1 MYLHSFANILRHW
14 IDKVGN
20 KGMRSAKRSCGSN
33 KCKGTLHEVDI
44 AMNESTQEFFKPA
57 ILIKFFRRITCTIT
71 SLSFLSGV
79 STELVKD
86 STSFFEEIKITAK
99 NNKIKMEH
107 CKALGELIRSST
119 SLWRFT
125 MDILPP
131 DEGQSAELAVD
142 VCSCLEPIVI
152 ALGQN
157 TSLEIVSFPDGLFL
171 LAALTALMRTGR
183 SELYP
188 RVLQLLKDVRFDD
201 KGGTLFFDEHY
212 TDHPNTTA
220 KYLSPAKIRSLYIN
234 DIPCRHCGDTS
245 FLSDLCSLSKLVMEQ
260 CILSGNGIKC
270 ITEGF
275 LVHCKGIDSK
285 TSDEEARSLVNVE
298 GGSGTEQSNKT
309 CTLEHIKLT
318 HCCIGLVEAQHLAQA
333 LCVNTSVK
341 TLKLSLNR
349 LGDEGAKALAEM
361 LGGNGAE
368 SSGTVN
374 TTLEHVD
381 LSWCDIGPI
390 GAQNLAQA
398 LCVNTSVKTLK
409 LSFNALGDEGAKAL
423 AEMLGGNGAESSGT
437 VNTTLE
443 RVDLSYCNIGPVG
456 AQHLAQA
463 LCVNTSV
470 KTLKFLEQG
479 GHCIKLNWIEE
490 NLTEPQKERIAHR
503 YL

>member
-1 MYLHSFANILRHW
+1 MKDLSSCFDTL
-14 IDKVGN
+14 KVTVSDY
-20 KGMRSAKRSCGSN
+20 KLEMELLK
-33 KCKGTLHEVDI
+33 TLV
-44 AMNESTQEFFKPA
+44 
-57 ILIKFFRRITCTIT
+57 
-71 SLSFLSGV
+71 
-79 STELVKD
+79 
-86 STSFFEEIKITAK
+86 
-99 NNKIKMEH
+99 
-107 CKALGELIRSST
+107 ELIRSST
-119 SLWRFT
+119 SLRCFT

-142 VCSCLEPIVI
+142 VCSCLEPIVT

-157 TSLEIVSFPDGLFL
+157 TSLERVSFPDDWLFL

-183 SELYP
+183 SELHP
-188 RVLQLLKDVRFDD
+188 RVLQLLDVEFDD
-201 KGGTLFFDEHY
+201 KNETLFLGRHY
-212 TDHPNTTA
+212 IYKHHPH
-220 KYLSPAKIRSLYIN
+220 KYLSPAKIRSLYITG
-234 DIPCRHCGDTS
+234 IPCNYVGGTS
-245 FLSDLCSLSKLVMEQ
+245 FLSDLCSLSKLVIRD
-260 CILSGNGIKC
+260 CSLSGNNIKC

-285 TSDEEARSLVNVE
+285 ASDEEARSLVDVE

-309 CTLEHIKLT
+309 CTLEHIELT
-318 HCCIGLVEAQHLAQA
+318 ICYIRPVGAQHLAQA
-333 LCVNTSVK
+333 LRVNTSVK
-341 TLKLSLNR
+341 TLNLSDNH

-381 LSWCDIGPI
+381 LSWCRIGPV
-390 GAQNLAQA
+390 GAQHLAQA

-409 LSFNALGDEGAKAL
+409 LSDIPLGDEGAKAL

-443 RVDLSYCNIGPVG
+443 HVNLSLCSIGPVEAQHLAQALCVNTSVKTLKLSHNNLHDEGAKVLAEMLGGNGAESSGTINTTLEHVDLRWCCIGPVG

-470 KTLKFLEQG
+470 KTLLFLEQMA
-479 GHCIKLNWIEE
+479 CQLNWRDIMK
-490 NLTEPQKERIAHR
+490 NLTEQQKERIAHR
-503 YL
+503 CL